1 MPLTWCVEM
10 FDTRGMEQLH
20 AYIAS
25 RPDWTDAQW
34 AEHLGMSRSHFTEI
48 RNGTAFPSK
57 RLMVKISE
65 VTEGR
70 VPVIA
75 WFPVSA

>member
-1 MPLTWCVEM
+1 M

-20 AYIAS
+20 AYIAAE
-25 RPDWTDAQW
+25 PDRTDAQW
-34 AEHLGMSRSHFTEI
+34 ADLFGISRSHFTEI

-57 RLMVKISE
+57 SLMVRIAEK
-65 VTEGR
+65 TAGR